1 MKVTI
6 EETADLTEN
15 FSRGDLYVYENT
27 NCEKYIVLVTGKGGG
42 GCHFSGTVVFTTT
55 ATKPIGYHSSG
66 FAQASFKRFNGR
78 LTMET

>member
-27 NCEKYIVLVTGKGGG
+27 NYEKYIVLVTGKGGG
-42 GCHFSGTVVFTTT
+42 CNFSGTVVFTTT
-55 ATKPIGYHSSG
+55 TSKPIGYHSSG
-66 FAQASFKRFNGR
+66 FSQAAFKRFNGR